1 MRNRVKIVNTKFNV
15 DAENKVVVCEL
26 ECDLQLEKHPAW
38 MMINPSMWEKKFPDI
53 GFDGEYTV
61 KAKARCNN
69 IDTFDEKKGKMI
81 AESRAKAK
89 MFSVASRVW
98 KSCAEALHIA
108 AAKCV
113 FTSNACSEAE
123 NIEENHVKE
132 LAV

>member
-1 MRNRVKIVNTKFNV
+1 MIVNTKFNV

-38 MMINPSMWEKKFPDI
+38 LVINPSMWGKKFPDI
-53 GFDGEYTV
+53 GYDGEFTV
-61 KAKARCNN
+61 KAKARCNSQ
-69 IDTFDEKKGKMI
+69 DTFDEKKGKMI

-98 KSCAEALHIA
+98 KSCTEALHIA
-108 AAKCV
+108 AAKCGI
-113 FTSNACSEAE
+113 TSDACSEAE

>member
-1 MRNRVKIVNTKFNV
+1 MRNGVMIVNTKFNV

-26 ECDLQLEKHPAW
+26 KCDLQLEKHPAW
-38 MMINPSMWEKKFPDI
+38 LVINPSMWEKKFPDI
-53 GFDGEYTV
+53 GFDGGFTV
-61 KAKARCNN
+61 KAKARCNS

-108 AAKCV
+108 AVKCGL
-113 FTSNACSEAE
+113 TSGACSEAE

>member
-38 MMINPSMWEKKFPDI
+38 LVINPSMWEKKFPNI
-53 GFDGEYTV
+53 GFDGKFTV

-89 MFSVASRVW
+89 MFRIAGRLYLCCKRALEGASD
-98 KSCAEALHIA
+98 SCLTTA
-108 AAKCV
+108 
-113 FTSNACSEAE
+113 SACADAVV
-123 NIEENHVKE
+123 IEENHVKE